1 MSDRFLWYDLKFW
14 NSFIWIWI
22 WNLNELLDIYTR
34 PQLQYIELH
43 VACVMRQ
50 DLPASWPTL
59 TVNPK
64 SLDAT
69 PPAPAR
75 GRGRGRG
82 RGTVKGTGKGEETQ
96 PLPKAKTQKKTTMS
110 LLSSLVRT
118 GNQMGNSG
126 SWQIVLKQVKKIMAD
141 QLVLHSSDDLAGDC
155 HGRLAINRSIL
166 VMLGKLNQDSSGA
179 PSSVPASLQSSSEEL
194 LEFLDSDGG
203 CTYWQY
209 I

>member
-1 MSDRFLWYDLKFW
+1 MCHASG
-14 NSFIWIWI
+14 SAS
-22 WNLNELLDIYTR
+22 ELANIDCESQILGRHTSSTS
-34 PQLQYIELH
+34 QG
-43 VACVMRQ
+43 
-50 DLPASWPTL
+50 SW
-59 TVNPK
+59 K
-64 SLDAT
+64 S
-69 PPAPAR
+69 
-75 GRGRGRG
+75 RG

-203 CTYWQY
+203 CTY
-209 I
+209 